1 MLSRRC
7 AGASRGTC
15 GAIPSTAAAWVV
27 VMERFE
33 VAGSTL
39 VYWTMR
45 VEAHDEREAA
55 EEAQKIAG
63 WVEIPSKLRGARNA
77 PALRLRMPGDLL
89 RQRRRLNGHHR
100 A

>member
-1 MLSRRC
+1 
-7 AGASRGTC
+7 
-15 GAIPSTAAAWVV
+15 
-27 VMERFE
+27 MERFE

-63 WVEIPSKLRGARNA
+63 WVEIPSSCAELGT
-77 PALRLRMPGDLL
+77 
-89 RQRRRLNGHHR
+89 RQHCVFECQEISLATDVG
-100 A
+100 

>member
-1 MLSRRC
+1 
-7 AGASRGTC
+7 
-15 GAIPSTAAAWVV
+15 
-27 VMERFE
+27 MERFE

-63 WVEIPSKLRGARNA
+63 WVEIPSSCAELGTRQHRVLNARRSPSPQTSA
-77 PALRLRMPGDLL
+77 ELSPPPQPGG
-89 RQRRRLNGHHR
+89 RSR
-100 A
+100 AISPS